1 MTLLELVTAG
11 DTWSAAG
18 TGEAPGK
25 GLFVSELEVAV
36 LDGRADFAVHSAK
49 DLPGELAEGL
59 SIMAVPKRADARDVL
74 VGPSGGLDALPPG
87 ARVATG
93 SPRREAELRTLR
105 DDLEIVPIRGNV
117 DTRLQ
122 HLQDGVA
129 DAVILAAAGIDR
141 LGLTPAGLTHLDP
154 ATFVPAPGQGCLA
167 LEGRTDRRDLA
178 KVLRAIGDR
187 DAERCLRA
195 ERALQATLGGGCS
208 APVGAYCTADEDGL
222 VMRAFMAQSAAGPG
236 ITVLGADTGD
246 DPEGL
251 GEDMATALQMR
262 IAALR

>member
-18 TGEAPGK
+18 TGEPPGK

-59 SIMAVPKRADARDVL
+59 SIVAVPKRADARDVL
-74 VGPSGGLDALPPG
+74 VGPAGGLDALRPG

-122 HLQDGVA
+122 RLQDGVA
-129 DAVILAAAGIDR
+129 DAVILAAAGLDR
-141 LGLTPAGLTHLDP
+141 LGLTPLGLTRLDP

-195 ERALQATLGGGCS
+195 ERALQATLGSGCS

-236 ITVLGADTGD
+236 ISVLGADTGE

-262 IAALR
+262 LVALR